1 MLGTRWYIEK
11 MCSITWNYW
20 LLRASEWVLQKL
32 GPVAPASI
40 SQNPLCNCIQLKCL
54 QGWGL
59 LKPHTHTHSHYDCS
73 VICFHFFC
81 LILTKN
87 LDQGLANYSQL
98 PKSGQTPAFVN
109 KSYWNMAMPIDL
121 HILSVWVCV
130 VLEELRSSWKT
141 VCPAKPKNL
150 LV

>member
-1 MLGTRWYIEK
+1 MAAQSFWVGAPK
-11 MCSITWNYW
+11 V
-20 LLRASEWVLQKL
+20 RASSPCIYFSESALQLHPIK
-32 GPVAPASI
+32 VFSRVRFTETT
-40 SQNPLCNCIQLKCL
+40 
-54 QGWGL
+54 
-59 LKPHTHTHSHYDCS
+59 HTHTHSHYDCS